1 MSIANL
7 KGQLAVEGMEVHD
20 ITDNDLFRFFLNEEE
35 LSKPASA
42 PCPSP
47 SCSFSCS
54 CSSSSSPDS
63 SQSASMSSPE
73 QDFESPPSSPF
84 SSPPTTSLPFVEVKT
99 EKDSSAYTTSPLNLG
114 QFWPASLSLPSLV
127 KEEPKDIL
135 QSLNLGNLD
144 FSSPLSLDMAVNALD
159 QELKKR
165 KCALNTKVEA
175 IKASANNANAALS
188 REDLLKLSSKSL
200 ETYAHSL
207 GSNRSLS
214 EEEERQLKRQRR
226 LIKNRESAQLSRQ
239 RKRLYIEELEKKVT
253 ALTTENNELIKQV
266 ALLTSENASL
276 REEGFQYQ
284 SFIKQLSESQK
295 KTLSTLQATQAT
307 QALATPVKVE
317 PIPELKTST
326 KIEAGSP
333 VAPSSPHTSTEFAAT
348 VVPHVDSDDQ
358 VMVIEASEKTETVTN
373 PPLHY
378 YLEHPEEL
386 RKIVNASR
394 KKTKKRKKDDGSSSD
409 AEENR
414 ESCGNASQMY
424 FCAEAQEIKMADKR
438 STRAASNKQVNNG
451 SIISFL
457 LPYASVYP
465 SSSSK
470 HLATSCSAAVSSSST
485 ASSQL
490 SEDSSLLELYCQVL
504 DTRTH
509 SLSTTL
515 KPERVAA
522 VPSA

>member
-1 MSIANL
+1 MSTANS

-73 QDFESPPSSPF
+73 QDYESPPSSPF
-84 SSPPTTSLPFVEVKT
+84 SSPNLLPFVEVKT
-99 EKDSSAYTTSPLNLG
+99 EKDSSAYTSTSPLNLG

-165 KCALNTKVEA
+165 KCALNSKVEA
-175 IKASANNANAALS
+175 AKASSNNSSAALS
-188 REDLLKLSSKSL
+188 REDLLKLSTKSL

-207 GSNRSLS
+207 GSNRSFS

-266 ALLTSENASL
+266 AILTTENASL
-276 REEGFQYQ
+276 REESFQYQ
-284 SFIKQLSESQK
+284 SFIKQVSESQRK
-295 KTLSTLQATQAT
+295 SMSAQAPVA
-307 QALATPVKVE
+307 PVKIE
-317 PIPELKTST
+317 AIPESKVSPKL
-326 KIEAGSP
+326 EAGSP
-333 VAPSSPHTSTEFAAT
+333 VAPSSPNTSTEFAAT
-348 VVPHVDSDDQ
+348 VVPQVDNDDQ
-358 VMVIEASEKTETVTN
+358 LVMIEASEKTETTTF
-373 PPLHY
+373 PLHH

-386 RKIVNASR
+386 RRIVNASR
-394 KKTKKRKKDDGSSSD
+394 KKTNKKRRKDDGSSSD

-414 ESCGNASQMY
+414 ESCPNASQVY
-424 FCAEAQEIKMADKR
+424 FCPEAQEIKMVDKR
-438 STRAASNKQVNNG
+438 NTRAASNKQVNNG
-451 SIISFL
+451 TIISFL

-465 SSSSK
+465 SSSTPK
-470 HLATSCSAAVSSSST
+470 HLASSCSTAISSSSAANT
-485 ASSQL
+485 NSSQQL
-490 SEDSSLLELYCQVL
+490 PENSAALLELYCQVL

-509 SLSTTL
+509 TLSSNPL

>member
-1 MSIANL
+1 MSTANS

-73 QDFESPPSSPF
+73 QDYESPPSSPF
-84 SSPPTTSLPFVEVKT
+84 SSPTPLPFVEVKT
-99 EKDSSAYTTSPLNLG
+99 EKDSSAYTSTSPLNLG

-165 KCALNTKVEA
+165 KCALNSKVEA
-175 IKASANNANAALS
+175 AKASSNNSSAALS
-188 REDLLKLSSKSL
+188 REDLLKLSTKSL

-207 GSNRSLS
+207 GSNRSFS

-266 ALLTSENASL
+266 AILTTENASL
-276 REEGFQYQ
+276 REESFQYQ
-284 SFIKQLSESQK
+284 SFIKQVSESQRK
-295 KTLSTLQATQAT
+295 SMSAQAPVA
-307 QALATPVKVE
+307 PVKIE
-317 PIPELKTST
+317 AIPESKVSPKL
-326 KIEAGSP
+326 EAGSP
-333 VAPSSPHTSTEFAAT
+333 VAPSSPNTSTEFAAT
-348 VVPHVDSDDQ
+348 VVPQVDNDDQ
-358 VMVIEASEKTETVTN
+358 LVMIEASEKTETTTF
-373 PPLHY
+373 PLHH

-386 RKIVNASR
+386 RRIVNASR
-394 KKTKKRKKDDGSSSD
+394 KKTKKRRKDDGSSSD

-414 ESCGNASQMY
+414 ESCPNASQVY
-424 FCAEAQEIKMADKR
+424 FCPEAQEIKMVDKR
-438 STRAASNKQVNNG
+438 NTRAASNKQVNNG
-451 SIISFL
+451 TIISFL

-465 SSSSK
+465 SSSTPK
-470 HLATSCSAAVSSSST
+470 HLASSCSTAISSSSAANT
-485 ASSQL
+485 NSSQQL
-490 SEDSSLLELYCQVL
+490 SENSAALLELYCQVL

-509 SLSTTL
+509 TLSSNPL